1 MKFETL
7 LRVRSGIGLKL
18 VGIFGNYRSW
28 KGVPEQVEL
37 ISCQTNRK
45 YTFEFIV
52 EGRINSPSSVVQ
64 FSVLYTDLKGNRYFR
79 IITQLISL
87 SSEMSVILPEINY

>member
-7 LRVRSGIGLKL
+7 LRVRPGVGLKI
-18 VGIFGNYRSW
+18 VGIFGNYRAW

-37 ISCQTNRK
+37 MSCQSNRK

-52 EGRINSPSSVVQ
+52 EGRINSPMTVVQ
-64 FSVLYTDLKGNRYFR
+64 FSVLSTDLRGNRFYR
-79 IITQLISL
+79 IIFQLPMRLI
-87 SSEMSVILPEINY
+87 